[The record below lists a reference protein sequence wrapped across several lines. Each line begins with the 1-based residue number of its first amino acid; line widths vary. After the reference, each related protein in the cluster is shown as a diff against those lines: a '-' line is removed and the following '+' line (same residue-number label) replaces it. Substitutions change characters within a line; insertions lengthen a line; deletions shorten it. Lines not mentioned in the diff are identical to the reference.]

1 MPEDAQQVTE
11 ATQEPVQQLSGDEVR
26 QIVTDAV
33 NGLIESDNAKYDALS
48 QDLRTLGEDIRK
60 VAESDDSE
68 DGQSDEVVYVVSLDA
83 SQTDTAKSF
92 GRVLCT
98 EGILILIVCSIV
110 AGLLAWRLV
119 SDRWRG

>member
-11 ATQEPVQQLSGDEVR
+11 ATQEPEKQLTGDEVR

-33 NGLIESDNAKYDALS
+33 SSLVESDNAKYDSLS
-48 QDLRTLGEDIRK
+48 RDLATLGNDLRTL
-60 VAESDDSE
+60 ASDEGSE
-68 DGQSDEVVYVVSLDA
+68 QSDSDVVYVVALDS
-83 SQTDTAKSF
+83 SQLDTVKSF

-98 EGILILIVCSIV
+98 EGLLLLIVCAIS

>member
-1 MPEDAQQVTE
+1 MPEDSQQVTE
-11 ATQEPVQQLSGDEVR
+11 AAQEPHSQLSGDEVR

-33 NGLIESDNAKYDALS
+33 NGLIESDNAKYEGLS

-60 VAESDDSE
+60 VAESDESE
-68 DGQSDEVVYVVSLDA
+68 DGQSDDVVYVVRLDS

-98 EGILILIVCSIV
+98 EGLLLVI
-110 AGLLAWRLV
+110 LLAVTCGMLGFRQLSKGWE
-119 SDRWRG
+119 

>member
-11 ATQEPVQQLSGDEVR
+11 QAQEPQGQLSGEEVR

-48 QDLRTLGEDIRK
+48 QDLRMLGDDIRK
-60 VAESDDSE
+60 VAESEESE
-68 DGQSDEVVYVVSLDA
+68 DAQSEEVVYVVRLDA
-83 SQTDTAKSF
+83 SQTDTAKAF

-98 EGILILIVCSIV
+98 EGLLVVI
-110 AGLLAWRLV
+110 LLAVLCGLSAFRQL
-119 SDRWRG
+119 SRGWE

>member
-33 NGLIESDNAKYDALS
+33 NSLVESDNAKYDALS
-48 QDLRTLGEDIRK
+48 RDLATLGEDIRS
-60 VAESDDSE
+60 VAAD
-68 DGQSDEVVYVVSLDA
+68 DGQQSEGDVVYVVRLDA
-83 SQTDTAKSF
+83 SQVDTAKSF

-98 EGILILIVCSIV
+98 EGLLLVI
-110 AGLLAWRLV
+110 LLAVTCGMLGFRQLSKGWE
-119 SDRWRG
+119 